1 VDIDST
7 DANGQTALSW
17 AAEKGCLDIVRALV
31 NVYEADE
38 YLPCVIATVLRT
50 LYRR

>member
-1 VDIDST
+1 MDIDST